1 MMHIMSF
8 LHHALV
14 HLSKIIPPSNTSIDQ
29 KFVMIFM
36 IKSVTFPSQTKTN
49 LAQNTHYPT

>member
-8 LHHALV
+8 LHHAFV
-14 HLSKIIPPSNTSIDQ
+14 HLSKIIPQSNTSIDQ

-36 IKSVTFPSQTKTN
+36 IKSVTFPISNQD
-49 LAQNTHYPT
+49 